1 MKKISLLL
9 LVGLLALVACG
20 PSATATTAPPAGTSA
35 PAPATSAPP
44 AQPTAGSTTAAVQ
57 PSSTTSAAGPV
68 VEGGTFIEGSFAD
81 AKTFNSILS
90 SDTTSGRV
98 IKTLGNG
105 LLQVNAQLQ
114 PECDLC
120 ESYTVSPDNLK
131 ITFKLRKGVKFH
143 DGQELTADDVKF
155 TYDSILN
162 PDNASPRRGDLKDVF
177 DKPDSIK
184 VIDPYTIEFNYTK
197 VKADT
202 LVSDMGYQ
210 ILPKHVFGTATGKA
224 FTDNDFNTKKPIY
237 TGPFMF
243 KEWVSGDHITVVA
256 NPNYF
261 KGKPHLDSYILKII
275 PDSSAA
281 FAQLKTGEIDYGTLD
296 PAQAADAKKQ
306 TNITVYTF
314 DTFTFDFIAFNL
326 DPAKT
331 TFFQDKTV
339 RQALLLA
346 IDRQAIVD
354 SQYFGYA
361 VLANGPVPPISWAFN
376 KDNKPTYGFDPA
388 KAKQMLDDAGW
399 KVGPDGIRVKDGK
412 RFSIT
417 LWTNAGNKIRE
428 AIIVAVQQFW
438 KDVGVEVKTQTE
450 EWGAFLKRIGATPD
464 GTRDYDAFLVG
475 FQWGVDPNQK
485 TMWASDGGFNLNKY
499 NNPQMDKILSDAL
512 NTLDQSKR
520 KDLYFQMQQIVAEDV
535 PSMILYFQ
543 RSIPALNKRV
553 HGYVP
558 GVNNIPWNNIQEWW
572 VDKKPS

>member
-1 MKKISLLL
+1 MKKLSLLL
-9 LVGLLALVACG
+9 LVALLALVACG
-20 PSATATTAPPAGTSA
+20 PAATPTSAPPAANTS
-35 PAPATSAPP
+35 APATSAPP
-44 AQPTAGSTTAAVQ
+44 AQPTAGATTGAVQPANTTAA
-57 PSSTTSAAGPV
+57 TGAI

-90 SDTTSGRV
+90 SDTTSSRV

-105 LLQVNAQLQ
+105 LLLVNAQLQ

-120 ESYTVSPDNLK
+120 ESFTVSPDNLK

-143 DGQELTADDVKF
+143 DGQGLTADDVKF
-155 TYDSILN
+155 TYDSILSA
-162 PDNASPRRGDLKDVF
+162 DNASPRRGYLKDVF
-177 DKPDSIK
+177 DKPDSVK
-184 VIDPYTIEFNYTK
+184 VLDPYTIEFNYTK

-202 LVSDMGYQ
+202 LVSDLGYA
-210 ILPKHVFGTATGKA
+210 ILPKHVLGTSTGKA

-243 KEWVSGDHITVVA
+243 KEWVSGDHLTVVA

-261 KGKPHLDSYILKII
+261 RGKPHIDSYILKVI
-275 PDSSAA
+275 PDSSAS
-281 FAQLKTGEIDYGTLD
+281 FAQLKTGEIDYGSLD

-306 TNITVYTF
+306 TN
-314 DTFTFDFIAFNL
+314 FTTYSFNQFNFDFIAFQL
-326 DPAKT
+326 DPAKS
-331 TFFQDKTV
+331 TFFQDKKV

-361 VLANGPVPPISWAFN
+361 VLANGPVPPISWAYN
-376 KDNKPTYGFDPA
+376 KDNSPTYGYDVNKTTQP
-388 KAKQMLDDAGW
+388 LDDTAW
-399 KVGPDGIRVKDGK
+399 KAGPDGIRTKDGK

-438 KDVGVEVKTQTE
+438 KDAGVEVKTQTE

-464 GTRDYDAFLVG
+464 GTHDYDAFLVG

-485 TMWASDGGFNLNKY
+485 TMWGTDQGFNLNKY
-499 NNPQMDKILSDAL
+499 
-512 NTLDQSKR
+512 
-520 KDLYFQMQQIVAEDV
+520 
-535 PSMILYFQ
+535 
-543 RSIPALNKRV
+543 
-553 HGYVP
+553 
-558 GVNNIPWNNIQEWW
+558 
-572 VDKKPS
+572 